1 MNNNERFRF
10 QNSLK
15 KLKKLN
21 FILYIGTI
29 SRRKGI
35 HLLPKLFSEIYKK
48 NNSFKFVVIGRD
60 TKEAGESNFKK
71 YLKNKNFFKN
81 LIYLGVRKKK
91 FFLPIIKYA
100 KVTKFFFN

>member
-29 SRRKGI
+29 FRRKGI

-48 NNSFKFVVIGRD
+48 NNLF
-60 TKEAGESNFKK
+60 
-71 YLKNKNFFKN
+71 
-81 LIYLGVRKKK
+81 
-91 FFLPIIKYA
+91 
-100 KVTKFFFN
+100 